1 MDALIRL
8 GALTNCVAF
17 CLDAAET
24 NSMDIDVR
32 VARRYAVTDEDERL
46 WLPGIGDLVRLRTW
60 DIFDRLLP
68 AGCAIADIGGGPGTH
83 AAYLAARGHQ
93 VALFDPIERHVE
105 AARSRS
111 AAQPHAAFDARV
123 ADARQL
129 PLPDDS
135 VDVALL
141 MGPLYHLVDA
151 QQRLLA
157 LREAAR
163 ILRPGGHI
171 LAEAITRHAWLIEA
185 TVRDILSEPGI
196 WEDFER
202 NLTTGLS
209 QDPDQTPDGSFFA
222 YFHRPDELEAE
233 LHMAGLGDITLI
245 AVEGFGRI
253 LGDLATRMEDP
264 AALLRSL
271 RLCETEPSMLGVSAH
286 IVGLA
291 RKP

>member
-1 MDALIRL
+1 
-8 GALTNCVAF
+8 
-17 CLDAAET
+17 
-24 NSMDIDVR
+24 MDIDER
-32 VARRYAVTDEDERL
+32 VARRYAQTDEDERL
-46 WLPGIGDLVRLRTW
+46 WIPGIGDLVRLRTW

-83 AAYLAARGHQ
+83 AAYLAGRGHQ
-93 VALFDPIERHVE
+93 VALFDPIERHVH
-105 AARSRS
+105 AARGRS
-111 AAQPHAAFDARV
+111 AAQPDAAFDALL
-123 ADARQL
+123 ADARQV

-151 QQRLLA
+151 PQRLLA

-171 LAEAITRHAWLIEA
+171 VAEVITRHAWVIEA
-185 TVRDILSEPGI
+185 TVRNLLSEPGI
-196 WEDFER
+196 WEDFKR

-209 QDPDQTPDGSFFA
+209 QNPDHTPEGSFFA

-233 LHMAGLGDITLI
+233 LQTAGFDNVALI

-253 LGDLATRMEDP
+253 LGDLATRMADP
-264 AALLRSL
+264 APLLRSL

-286 IVGLA
+286 IIGWA
-291 RKP
+291 HKP

>member
-1 MDALIRL
+1 MDRRGPL
-8 GALTNCVAF
+8 GGFTYCVAL
-17 CLDAAET
+17 CGEAVDT
-24 NSMDIDVR
+24 DSMDIDER

-46 WLPGIGDLVRLRTW
+46 WLPGTGDLVRLRTW

-83 AAYLAARGHQ
+83 AAYLAGRGHH
-93 VALFDPIERHVE
+93 VALFDPIARHVE

-111 AAQPHAAFDARV
+111 AAQPDAAFDACV

-129 PLPDDS
+129 PLADDS

-141 MGPLYHLVDA
+141 MGPLYHLVEA
-151 QQRLLA
+151 PHRQLA

-171 LAEAITRHAWLIEA
+171 LAEIITRHAWVIEA
-185 TVRDILSEPGI
+185 TVRNMLSEPGI
-196 WEDFER
+196 WGDFER

-209 QDPDQTPDGSFFA
+209 QDPDQTPDGGFFA
-222 YFHRPDELEAE
+222 YFHRPDELETE
-233 LHMAGLGDITLI
+233 LTAAGFADIALI

-253 LGDLATRMEDP
+253 LGDLTTRMKDP
-264 AALLRSL
+264 GPLLRSL
-271 RLCETEPSMLGVSAH
+271 RLCETEPSMLGISAH
-286 IVGLA
+286 VIGWA
-291 RKP
+291 RQP